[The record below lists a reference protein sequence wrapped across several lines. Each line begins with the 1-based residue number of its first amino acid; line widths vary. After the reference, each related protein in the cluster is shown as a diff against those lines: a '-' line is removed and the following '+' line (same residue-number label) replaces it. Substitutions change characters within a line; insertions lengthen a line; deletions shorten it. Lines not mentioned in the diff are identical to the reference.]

1 MEKLLDDMRLLL
13 LIWLLGC
20 GTLWAQPTPRPGQT
34 IKVSPMG
41 TNLYPESRQP
51 KNAKNRTIFPETS
64 AVSPAT
70 VQPTEAP
77 GTASPPSGAGKDLRQ
92 ESRSTNLAAPQ
103 TAPSLTR
110 PAEPVGVQWMTIEEA
125 VSLQR
130 ADQRKIFIDV
140 YTDGCS
146 ECKKMDLS
154 TFGNAAVCDYLN
166 QHYYPVRFNAE
177 QKESIAFKG
186 ETYRYVR
193 SGSGGHHEL
202 AALWLLDRL
211 NFPTCV
217 FLDENL
223 DIIQPIP
230 GYQDAE
236 KLLTILQ
243 YFGTDS
249 HRTTPWETF
258 EKQH

>member
-1 MEKLLDDMRLLL
+1 MKKLLVDMRLLL

-20 GTLWAQPTPRPGQT
+20 GIGWAQPTPRPGQT
-34 IKVSPMG
+34 IKISPMS
-41 TNLYPESRQP
+41 TSLYPESKQP
-51 KNAKNRTIFPETS
+51 KNAKTRTIFPETS

-70 VQPTEAP
+70 LQPAGSTTAP
-77 GTASPPSGAGKDLRQ
+77 VSNAAKDPRQ
-92 ESRSTNLAAPQ
+92 DSRSSNLSTPQ
-103 TAPSLTR
+103 TAPALTR
-110 PAEPVGVQWMTIEEA
+110 PAEPIGVQWMTIEEA
-125 VSLQR
+125 VSLQKGER
-130 ADQRKIFIDV
+130 RKIFVEV
-140 YTDGCS
+140 YADGCS
-146 ECKKMDLS
+146 ECKKMDLT

-177 QKESIAFKG
+177 EKESIDYKG
-186 ETYRYVR
+186 KTYRYER
-193 SGSGGHHEL
+193 TATTGHHEL
-202 AALWLLDRL
+202 AAEWLLNRL

-223 DIIQPIP
+223 NLIQPIP

-236 KLLTILQ
+236 KLLTILE